1 MCRADAAVHVEND
14 LRRRVPVMNPVDPH
28 PVHVGQ
34 DFNVRV
40 GGQKLRL
47 KAPHLAGRGCLFC
60 DSMAADVPPHNRVE
74 AEPVGIVH
82 VVVTAKA
89 PENELAELPDK
100 TLATVLPTT
109 SGREC
114 AVVKSQDHLG
124 NAGAVYRSTRLPG
137 QKRASYGGPD

>member
-1 MCRADAAVHVEND
+1 
-14 LRRRVPVMNPVDPH
+14 MNPVDPH
-28 PVHVGQ
+28 PAHVGQ

-40 GGQKLRL
+40 GSQKPRL

-89 PENELAELPDK
+89 PENELAELHDK

-114 AVVKSQDHLG
+114 AVVKSQGHLG

-137 QKRASYGGPD
+137 QKRTSYGGPD

>member
-1 MCRADAAVHVEND
+1 MCRIDAAVHVEND
-14 LRRRVPVMNPVDPH
+14 LRRRGPVINPVDPP

-114 AVVKSQDHLG
+114 AVVKSQGHLG
-124 NAGAVYRSTRLPG
+124 NAGAVYRSTQLPG
-137 QKRASYGGPD
+137 QKRTSYGGPD

>member
-1 MCRADAAVHVEND
+1 
-14 LRRRVPVMNPVDPH
+14 MNPVNPH
-28 PVHVGQ
+28 PIHVGQ

-60 DSMAADVPPHNRVE
+60 DSVAADVPPHDRVE

-82 VVVTAKA
+82 VVVTTKA

-114 AVVKSQDHLG
+114 AVVKSQGHLG

-137 QKRASYGGPD
+137 QKRTSYGGPD

>member
-1 MCRADAAVHVEND
+1 
-14 LRRRVPVMNPVDPH
+14 
-28 PVHVGQ
+28 
-34 DFNVRV
+34 
-40 GGQKLRL
+40 
-47 KAPHLAGRGCLFC
+47 
-60 DSMAADVPPHNRVE
+60 MAADVPPHNRVE

-114 AVVKSQDHLG
+114 AVVKSQGHLG
-124 NAGAVYRSTRLPG
+124 NAGAVYRSTRLPR
-137 QKRASYGGPD
+137 QKRTSYGGPD

>member
-14 LRRRVPVMNPVDPH
+14 LRRRVPVINPVDPH

-40 GGQKLRL
+40 GSQKPRL

-114 AVVKSQDHLG
+114 AVVKSQGHLG

-137 QKRASYGGPD
+137 QKRTSYGGPD

>member
-1 MCRADAAVHVEND
+1 MSEAHHLTARCRPFRDSKTAND
-14 LRRRVPVMNPVDPH
+14 PSHD
-28 PVHVGQ
+28 
-34 DFNVRV
+34 
-40 GGQKLRL
+40 
-47 KAPHLAGRGCLFC
+47 
-60 DSMAADVPPHNRVE
+60 RVE

-114 AVVKSQDHLG
+114 AVVKSQGHLG
-124 NAGAVYRSTRLPG
+124 NGGAVYRSTRLPG

>member
-1 MCRADAAVHVEND
+1 
-14 LRRRVPVMNPVDPH
+14 MNPVDPH

-47 KAPHLAGRGCLFC
+47 KAPHLAGRVCLFC

-114 AVVKSQDHLG
+114 AVVKSQGHLG
-124 NAGAVYRSTRLPG
+124 NAGAVYRSTQLPG
-137 QKRASYGGPD
+137 QKRTSYGGPD

>member
-14 LRRRVPVMNPVDPH
+14 LRRRVPVINPVDPR

-47 KAPHLAGRGCLFC
+47 KAPHLAGRGCLFR
-60 DSMAADVPPHNRVE
+60 DSLAADDPSHDRVE

-100 TLATVLPTT
+100 ALATVLPTT

-114 AVVKSQDHLG
+114 AVVKSQGHLG

-137 QKRASYGGPD
+137 QKRTSYGGPD

>member
-1 MCRADAAVHVEND
+1 
-14 LRRRVPVMNPVDPH
+14 MNPVDPH
-28 PVHVGQ
+28 PIQVGQ

-60 DSMAADVPPHNRVE
+60 DSMAANVPPHNRVE

-114 AVVKSQDHLG
+114 AVVKSQGHLG
-124 NAGAVYRSTRLPG
+124 NAGAVYRSTQLPG
-137 QKRASYGGPD
+137 QKRTSYGGPD

>member
-14 LRRRVPVMNPVDPH
+14 LRRRVPVINPVDPH

-40 GGQKLRL
+40 GSQKPRL

-60 DSMAADVPPHNRVE
+60 NSMAADVPPHNRVE

-114 AVVKSQDHLG
+114 AVVKSQGHLG

-137 QKRASYGGPD
+137 QKRTSYGGPD